1 MRVVYRFE
9 FQKASYLHES
19 FNMCIHLP
27 RFLLDQQDQF
37 SQSFAV
43 SDYSNIGQEEAC
55 FLQRGKKFYST

>member
-9 FQKASYLHES
+9 FQKATYLHES

-27 RFLLDQQDQF
+27 PFLLDQQDQF

-43 SDYSNIGQEEAC
+43 IGYSNPMFIGPCIILIVE
-55 FLQRGKKFYST
+55 